1 MGDRAVEL
9 RPAPVHP
16 DRMCFL
22 RKRRASTVP
31 TFPEASNGECQMLAD
46 GRAVVPETH
55 PYPLADR
62 KAMVPGADGDLIQQ
76 LGRFLRDGGRPVPSV
91 PVRIRATDF
100 RDNYNGYAILG
111 RDADTVIVE
120 DVLITRTFKVFGH
133 NGEYFAVLVSRAVP
147 QRSRPGAPGRV
158 RIRPTRTERGRRHAG
173 VTRCQTPRSRTRPV
187 RARGAGGGRDR
198 GA

>member
-1 MGDRAVEL
+1 
-9 RPAPVHP
+9 
-16 DRMCFL
+16 
-22 RKRRASTVP
+22 
-31 TFPEASNGECQMLAD
+31 MLAD

-120 DVLITRTFKVFGH
+120 DMLITRTFKVFGH
-133 NGEYFAVLVSRAVP
+133 NGEYFAVLVSRAVRNDP
-147 QRSRPGAPGRV
+147 DREPRAVFGFAQLELSVGGA
-158 RIRPTRTERGRRHAG
+158 
-173 VTRCQTPRSRTRPV
+173 TPE
-187 RARGAGGGRDR
+187 
-198 GA
+198 